1 MEMPRKPGRTPP
13 SNRVLRAL
21 AAALLSSGPALAADS
36 ASQWVHVAL
45 PADAPVSF
53 IDVNLGE
60 SKAQLS
66 GLSMVLD
73 LHAQLTLRNVG
84 AKTIHGMTLRVE
96 AQDMTPGGQGS
107 VTVPSLN
114 IAPGEIFPVRV
125 DVEVVRPFMVNKNG
139 APVVEIELDG
149 VLFGD
154 LQFYGQDK
162 LGSRR
167 ALLVY
172 ELQAR
177 RERQYFSNLIETR
190 QTAMLRQELDFG
202 LPDLSPR
209 QLGLELLHDLAPVGH
224 PGEQPLAISFVGF
237 SGAPVQAIRGAAE
250 VRGNELR
257 RPRVELRNTT
267 NRSVRMI
274 DLGWIL
280 RDEHGHDH
288 MAGNLPAQLA
298 MGPVQTA
305 RMAPDGVLRFSEPGG
320 RPMRIEGVSA
330 FVNTV
335 EFDDGRLWIPSRAD
349 IAAAPL
355 DPVLKRAIASS
366 PEQQRLRDI
375 YRRKGEAGLAAELK
389 KFN

>member
-1 MEMPRKPGRTPP
+1 MQPWRPRAVGTCTFVCAPG
-13 SNRVLRAL
+13 SLLYALFAIVLSA
-21 AAALLSSGPALAADS
+21 SPMFGTDS

-45 PADAPVSF
+45 PPDAPVSF
-53 IDVNLGE
+53 VDVNLGE

-73 LHAQLTLRNVG
+73 LHAQLMLRNVG
-84 AKTIHGMTLRVE
+84 PKPIHGMTLRVE
-96 AQDMTPGGQGS
+96 AQDVTPGAQGS

-125 DVEVVRPFMVNKNG
+125 DVELVRPFMVSKSG
-139 APVVEIELDG
+139 APVVEIKLDG

-167 ALLVY
+167 ALLIY

-177 RERQYFSNLIETR
+177 RDREYFSKLIETR
-190 QTAMLRQELDFG
+190 QTAVLRQELDFG

-209 QLGLELLHDLAPVGH
+209 QLGLELLRDLTPFGH
-224 PGEQPLAISFVGF
+224 AGEQPLAMSFVGF
-237 SGAPVQAIRGAAE
+237 PGAPVQAIRGAAA
-250 VRGNELR
+250 VQGNELR
-257 RPRVELRNTT
+257 RPTVELRNTT
-267 NRSVRMI
+267 NRSVRAI

-280 RDEHGHDH
+280 RDERGHDH
-288 MAGNLPAQLA
+288 MAGNLPAQVA
-298 MGPVQTA
+298 MGPVETA

-320 RPMRIEGVSA
+320 RPMQIEGVSA

-335 EFDDGRLWIPSRAD
+335 EFGDGRMWIPSRAD

-355 DPVLKRAIASS
+355 DAVLKRAIASS

-375 YRRKGEAGLAAELK
+375 YRRRGE
-389 KFN
+389 

>member
-1 MEMPRKPGRTPP
+1 MSMGSKGRIYRPLL
-13 SNRVLRAL
+13 VAG
-21 AAALLSSGPALAADS
+21 LLSAGVVAVPAADS
-36 ASQWVHVAL
+36 SSQWVHVAL
-45 PADAPVSF
+45 PADAPVGYV
-53 IDVNLGE
+53 DVSLGQ
-60 SKAQLS
+60 SNARLS
-66 GLSMVLD
+66 GLSMVFD
-73 LHAQLTLRNVG
+73 LHTQLMLRNVG
-84 AKTIHGMTLRVE
+84 TKPIHGMTLRVE
-96 AQDMTPGGQGS
+96 AQDVTPGGLGS

-114 IAPGEIFPVRV
+114 VLPGDVFPVRV
-125 DVEVVRPFMVNKNG
+125 EVEVVRPFIMGKSG
-139 APVVEIELDG
+139 TPVVEIKLDG

-162 LGSRR
+162 LGSHR

-177 RERQYFSNLIETR
+177 REREYFAKLLDTR

-209 QLGLELLHDLAPVGH
+209 QLGLELLHDLTPFGH
-224 PGEQPLAISFVGF
+224 GAELPLEMSFVGF
-237 SGAPVQAIRGAAE
+237 PGAPVQAISGAAN
-250 VRGNELR
+250 VQGNELR
-257 RPRVELRNTT
+257 HPHVELRNTT
-267 NRSVRMI
+267 NKNVRTI

-280 RDEHGHDH
+280 RDQHGHDH
-288 MAGNLPAQLA
+288 MAGSLPAHVA

-305 RMAPDGVLRFSEPGG
+305 QMAPDGVLRFSEPGG
-320 RPMRIEGVSA
+320 RPLQIEGVSA

-335 EFDDGRLWIPSRAD
+335 EFGDGHMWIPSRAD

-355 DPVLKRAIASS
+355 DPTLKRAIASS

-375 YRRKGEAGLAAELK
+375 YRRKGEVGLAAELR